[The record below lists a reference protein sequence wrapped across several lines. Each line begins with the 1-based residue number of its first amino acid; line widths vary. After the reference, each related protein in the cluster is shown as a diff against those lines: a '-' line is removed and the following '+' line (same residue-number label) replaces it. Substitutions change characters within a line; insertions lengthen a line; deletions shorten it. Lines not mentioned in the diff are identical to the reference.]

1 VIVQFVMAWRKEL
14 KMYQPVLKDSMIKTL
29 YRVKQAYKKPM
40 TKVAENLMQQGLS
53 LIDRE
58 QVCKTCASE
67 GNSQCNECCLANG
80 KELQDEKHY

>member
-1 VIVQFVMAWRKEL
+1 
-14 KMYQPVLKDSMIKTL
+14 MYQPVLKDSMIKTL

-67 GNSQCNECCLANG
+67 GNSQCNECCLANEQKG
-80 KELQDEKHY
+80 VTG